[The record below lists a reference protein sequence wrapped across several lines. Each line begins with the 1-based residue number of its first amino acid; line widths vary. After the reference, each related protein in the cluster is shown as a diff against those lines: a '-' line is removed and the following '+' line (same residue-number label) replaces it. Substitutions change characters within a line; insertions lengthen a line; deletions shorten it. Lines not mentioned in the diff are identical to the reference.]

1 MPIRVKIIEMALD
14 EDSEIFR
21 VATFLPIFAPSIEHS
36 LRMKRTTITII
47 SLVIG
52 LSFFGLLFLQG
63 RIIDAMVKM
72 RKGQFDESVF
82 RALDQTSRDMERNET
97 FRYLETV
104 AEQSGYEVDNL
115 SEQARRQRV
124 QNSLKLGDSLTT
136 PFQLKTQVS
145 HPSKMPKALTLRP
158 ISSLDAA
165 NQRFQEFVKNAYLY
179 QKDVMDE
186 VIYTIL
192 YRASDKSFSER
203 IDFRVLDSNLRSEL
217 EAGGINLTYHF
228 TVIDADGQE
237 VYRCPDYNEKG
248 ADYSYTQTL
257 FRNDPSQK
265 MGTLRVHFPEL
276 DSYILGIAKMMIPS
290 LIFTI
295 VLFVTFC
302 FTVWLIVRQKRD
314 TEMKN
319 DFINNMTHE
328 FKTPISSISLA
339 AQMLGDNSIT
349 KTPSM
354 IDNLSRVIVS
364 ETKRLRYQVEKVLQ
378 MSLYERNNIRFNE
391 KEIDANVV
399 IDDVVKTFALKVQ
412 QNGGQLTA
420 NLDAEDAAI
429 YVDEMHFTNVIFNL
443 LDNAVKYRH
452 DERPLKL
459 IVATATQDERLIVTI
474 QDNGI
479 GIRHDDLRHIFD
491 RFYRVHTGNQ
501 HDVKGFGLGLAYV
514 KGMVELMHGSI
525 KAESE
530 LGKGTKFTITLP
542 LID

>member
-1 MPIRVKIIEMALD
+1 MNNAYLCRQKTNIGHTK
-14 EDSEIFR
+14 
-21 VATFLPIFAPSIEHS
+21 
-36 LRMKRTTITII
+36 MKRTTIGII
-47 SLVIG
+47 SLIIG
-52 LSFFGLLFLQG
+52 ISFFGLLILQA
-63 RIIDAMVKM
+63 RNIRAMVKM
-72 RKGQFDESVF
+72 RKEQFDESVF

-104 AEQSGYEVDNL
+104 AEKSAYEAGNL
-115 SEQARRQRV
+115 GTALTKEQIQAAL
-124 QNSLKLGDSLTT
+124 SLGDTLPGIT
-136 PFQLKTQVS
+136 PFRLNTQLM
-145 HPSKMPKALTLRP
+145 HPSQLPKGLTLRP
-158 ISSLDAA
+158 STSLDAA
-165 NQRFQEFVKNAYLY
+165 SLRFQEFVRNAYLY
-179 QKDVMDE
+179 QKGVLDE

-192 YRASDKSFSER
+192 YNASDKNFSER
-203 IDFRVLDSNLRSEL
+203 MDFRVLDSNLRTEL
-217 EAGGINLTYHF
+217 EAGGISLDYHF
-228 TVIDADGQE
+228 TVLDSNGQE
-237 VYRCPDYNEKG
+237 IFRCEDYNPKG

-265 MGTLRVHFPEL
+265 MGTLRVHFP
-276 DSYILGIAKMMIPS
+276 DMDRYIFSVAGMMIPTFF
-290 LIFTI
+290 FT
-295 VLFVTFC
+295 VLLFVTFC

-339 AQMLGDNSIT
+339 AQMLGDKSIT
-349 KTPSM
+349 KSESM
-354 IDNLSRVIVS
+354 IDNLSHVIVN

-391 KEIDANVV
+391 KEVDANVI
-399 IDDVVKTFALKVQ
+399 IDDVVRTFTLKVQ
-412 QNGGQLTA
+412 QSGGQLTA

-443 LDNAVKYRH
+443 LDNAVKYRR
-452 DERPLKL
+452 DDVPLQL
-459 IVATATQDERLIVTI
+459 EVATRQQGEKHLVITI

-491 RFYRVHTGNQ
+491 RFYRVHTGNK

-514 KGMVELMHGSI
+514 KGMVELMHGNI

-530 LGKGTKFTITLP
+530 LGHGTKFIITLP